1 MNPNLDADLGTTI
14 KKANRKKINAE
25 DFQIKDAVKSDTDTT
40 HDRTR
45 SGAPGSGGSRQSR
58 SEPA

>member
-14 KKANRKKINAE
+14 KKVNRKKINAE

-45 SGAPGSGGSRQSR
+45 SGAPGSGGSR
-58 SEPA
+58 